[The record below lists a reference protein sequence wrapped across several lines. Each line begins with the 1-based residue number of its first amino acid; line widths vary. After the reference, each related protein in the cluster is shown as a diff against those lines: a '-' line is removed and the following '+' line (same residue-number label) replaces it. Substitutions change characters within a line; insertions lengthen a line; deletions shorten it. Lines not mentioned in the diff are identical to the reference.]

1 MLTRWTAF
9 AVVAIACC
17 QITMAQEEQVPA
29 PTDAKSL
36 NEKASYIIGF
46 DIGNNIKSQ
55 DLGLNVDLL
64 IKGISAAMAGEE
76 LGMTDAEVAEVMQA
90 FQQQALAMAQKKSE
104 EQATANQTEGVAFL
118 KANKAKEGVVTTES
132 GLQYKVIKA
141 GEGPS
146 PAAEDTIKANYKG
159 TFINGE
165 VFDQSQEGQPI
176 EIPVGAVIKG
186 WVEALQLMKVGS
198 KWELYV
204 PGELAYGPQGPPG
217 IGPNRTLIFEV
228 ELLEIVSKDA
238 PGDK

>member
-1 MLTRWTAF
+1 MWTRLTAF
-9 AVVAIACC
+9 AVVALACC
-17 QITMAQEEQVPA
+17 QPSIAQEEQVPA

-36 NEKASYIIGF
+36 SEKASYIIGF

-55 DLGLNVDLL
+55 DLGLNVELL
-64 IKGISAAMAGEE
+64 IKGISAAMAEEE

-90 FQQQALAMAQKKSE
+90 FQQQAIAMQQKKAE
-104 EQATANQTEGVAFL
+104 EEAVANKAEGDAFL
-118 KANKAKEGVVTTES
+118 KENGAKEGVVTTKS
-132 GLQYKVIKA
+132 GLQYKVVKA

-198 KWELYV
+198 KWELYI
-204 PGELAYGPQGPPG
+204 PSDLAYGPQGPPG

-228 ELLEIVSKDA
+228 ELLEIVPKDA

>member
-1 MLTRWTAF
+1 MLTRWTDF

-64 IKGISAAMAGEE
+64 IKGISAAMSGEE

-104 EQATANQTEGVAFL
+104 EQATANQAEGAAFL

-204 PGELAYGPQGPPG
+204 PGDLAYGPQGPPG

>member
-104 EQATANQTEGVAFL
+104 EQATANQAEGAAFL

-146 PAAEDTIKANYKG
+146 PAAE
-159 TFINGE
+159 
-165 VFDQSQEGQPI
+165 
-176 EIPVGAVIKG
+176 
-186 WVEALQLMKVGS
+186 
-198 KWELYV
+198 
-204 PGELAYGPQGPPG
+204 
-217 IGPNRTLIFEV
+217 
-228 ELLEIVSKDA
+228 
-238 PGDK
+238 